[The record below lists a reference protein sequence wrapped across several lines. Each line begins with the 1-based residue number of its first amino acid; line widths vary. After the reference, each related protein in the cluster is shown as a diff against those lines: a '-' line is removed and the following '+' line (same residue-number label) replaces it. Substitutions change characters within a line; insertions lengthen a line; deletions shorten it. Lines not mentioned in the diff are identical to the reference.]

1 MITKE
6 MVLKGFDRG
15 AVKLIVDPNMESG
28 TVCQIGDLWFYFGGS
43 EAEGMEPEEY
53 LGCVPKDEIAT
64 EIVSALEDI
73 KNTYGSDEFEYYEA
87 VLCDGICTTKD
98 DRSYIVT
105 EWCPHC
111 ESEIEMTWN
120 VEDRGYKAFCPV
132 CGKLLMLC
140 DECQHAD
147 DALPCDYDRET
158 DSCRFNQKRKRKRA

>member
-64 EIVSALEDI
+64 EIVSALEDL

-87 VLCDGICTTKD
+87 VLCDGI
-98 DRSYIVT
+98 
-105 EWCPHC
+105 
-111 ESEIEMTWN
+111 
-120 VEDRGYKAFCPV
+120 
-132 CGKLLMLC
+132 
-140 DECQHAD
+140 
-147 DALPCDYDRET
+147 
-158 DSCRFNQKRKRKRA
+158 

>member
-6 MVLKGFDRG
+6 MVLKGIDSG
-15 AVKLIVDPNMESG
+15 VVKLIVDSNMESG
-28 TVCQIGDLWFYFGGS
+28 TVCKIGELWFYFGGS
-43 EAEGMEPEEY
+43 EAEGMEPNEY
-53 LGCVPKDEIAT
+53 LGCVPKDEIAR
-64 EIVSALEDI
+64 EIVSALEDL
-73 KNTYGSDEFEYYEA
+73 KNT
-87 VLCDGICTTKD
+87 TKE
-98 DRSYIVT
+98 DRSFTVT

-132 CGKLLMLC
+132 CWKRLMLC

-147 DALPCDYDRET
+147 DAMPCDYDRET